1 MQARIP
7 IWFLVAHAVGVGVP
21 GLLLF
26 LFPRELGAHWPWELP
41 PLAARFVGGSFAAIA
56 VAALVTTRSPA
67 GIVGMA
73 LMGIGQMLVPLCG
86 WLTLEDVTSPGG
98 LVALTIVL
106 SAIAVGYVRI
116 LLDKRLSPTGPPL
129 ERWLR
134 SWFAIHMVV
143 VGLVGL
149 TMYGVPSQAS
159 GLWPWSMPLIDVR
172 LLGSIFL
179 ASSLLSAWAVPRRRG
194 RTEVDPLLA
203 AYAGFASLA
212 LVASLLHLGLFD
224 PHRVVTWVFFV
235 LYVAVAVGGWVAIA
249 TRRRA
254 LDALPT

>member
-1 MQARIP
+1 
-7 IWFLVAHAVGVGVP
+7 
-21 GLLLF
+21 
-26 LFPRELGAHWPWELP
+26 
-41 PLAARFVGGSFAAIA
+41 
-56 VAALVTTRSPA
+56 
-67 GIVGMA
+67 
-73 LMGIGQMLVPLCG
+73 
-86 WLTLEDVTSPGG
+86 
-98 LVALTIVL
+98 
-106 SAIAVGYVRI
+106 
-116 LLDKRLSPTGPPL
+116 
-129 ERWLR
+129 
-134 SWFAIHMVV
+134 MVV

-149 TMYGVPSQAS
+149 TMYGVPSQVS

-179 ASSLLSAWAVPRRRG
+179 ASSVLSAWAVPRRRG

-224 PHRVVTWVFFV
+224 PHRVVTWAFFV

-254 LDALPT
+254 LDVMPT